1 MFDIENDDDNDSVI
15 DSDNE
20 STTGSVFNPK
30 VSGKENKKKN
40 NINNNDD
47 DDNDAIHD
55 NDEEEE
61 DDDDDAEE
69 GGENDETDDDEEDDD
84 VVVDDDIDEI
94 IKNDEE
100 TNHSVK
106 NKKPVV
112 NNLHEDDDDS
122 DSDSDPDDNYL
133 QKFDER
139 VKNNIISDYHPE
151 LNVHNNEEVEALS
164 RVIRDKNGY
173 IIDPL
178 HKTIPFLTKYEKAR
192 ILGERSKQINSGATP
207 FVKVDISVIDGYLIA
222 LEELE
227 QKKIPFIIKRPL
239 PNGGCEYWKLKDL
252 EFI

>member
-1 MFDIENDDDNDSVI
+1 MSDIENDDDNDSVI
-15 DSDNE
+15 DSDND

-30 VSGKENKKKN
+30 VSGKEIKKKN

-47 DDNDAIHD
+47 DEDDVIRDDDDEDENDA
-55 NDEEEE
+55 EE
-61 DDDDDAEE
+61 DDEDNESD
-69 GGENDETDDDEEDDD
+69 DDD

-94 IKNDEE
+94 IKNDEDV
-100 TNHSVK
+100 NHSVK
-106 NKKPVV
+106 NKKTVV

-122 DSDSDPDDNYL
+122 DSDSEPDDNYL

-252 EFI
+252 EYI